1 MDSRSLVATAGSG
14 TGKESKRAE
23 REGKQVDAEGKLPG
37 DGFESAAGEG
47 IQHQTERVRPLGTVA
62 IDERAGERAREHDE
76 QSVGRDD
83 QPRERPRDAES
94 GPNPLTIGP
103 RIAPAIT
110 VSVPEAAITHSAVA
124 GERDSNEFSL
134 RRSESASPE
143 GSATTLR
150 PRS

>member
-1 MDSRSLVATAGSG
+1 MQPVDEYQQRRSPEGVHHAADPAFGVSG
-14 TGKESKRAE
+14 AAVGLPITSSDRRLRNGKESKRAE

-47 IQHQTERVRPLGTVA
+47 IQHQTERVRPPGTVA
-62 IDERAGERAREHDE
+62 IDER
-76 QSVGRDD
+76 
-83 QPRERPRDAES
+83 
-94 GPNPLTIGP
+94 
-103 RIAPAIT
+103 
-110 VSVPEAAITHSAVA
+110 A